1 MRNED
6 MRPTPPEMD
15 FTIDDILDEFGSGGS
30 RREPEPEP
38 APEPEPIPEPEPVS
52 EPEPEP
58 EPAPEPEQEP
68 EQEPQPEPEPEPVPE
83 PEYRPDD
90 EPPRENPLDRL
101 RRRFRQRQE
110 DPDEPR
116 AVPEEDDEDGVLPE
130 RVPLRERLSAAAQ
143 WVRDRIPARD
153 LENPDDA
160 PEEPPE
166 PEPTMDDAA
175 REQKWQCARL
185 HRQRLLL
192 TVPTLLAI
200 AVAVIDGLDLLSQG
214 WYDHVWLRC
223 GIPAGLLALCLLLST
238 RLWHEAGESLGHGRV
253 TAPAAAL
260 LCGLAALADS
270 AQCLFLG
277 QCPNLPF
284 AAPAALLLYLCAC
297 GQYCAARA
305 RYDSFRLAQLGGT
318 PPYVASVTAA
328 GACKQ
333 QGRLEGF
340 YRLWQSPDPAARWQP
355 ILTPLYL
362 ALATVLALVAAL
374 SGHQMNRFLWLW
386 SALLSAT
393 VPLSLP
399 LSGTLPLS
407 LLCRRL
413 HKSGCAVAGWRGGRT
428 ITAARRVV
436 VTDEDLFPV
445 GVLSL
450 RGKEKN
456 EPSAALGTVE
466 LNGLK
471 VYDQEIGE
479 ALAYAE
485 ALCRAAGSQ
494 LTPLLLQLMDG
505 QVSFRYDAHDLHYY
519 EDGGIDCTIR
529 GATVAMGSAYFM
541 KKRRIALPRDLKMET
556 GVFMTVDG
564 RLAAIFAVKYL
575 PSRNV
580 EWALRALRRNRV
592 TPVLATRGVNITPNL
607 LKRKFRLNARPIYPG
622 VATRLALAD
631 LTTQPGETPDALI
644 YRDGLLPMA
653 ETVIGSQRMCQAV
666 RWSTVLSWIGGL
678 CGLVLSY
685 YLTTAGDFA
694 ALSPLYMLAFLVL
707 LLLPT
712 LLLSGLVKYY

>member
-1 MRNED
+1 
-6 MRPTPPEMD
+6 
-15 FTIDDILDEFGSGGS
+15 
-30 RREPEPEP
+30 
-38 APEPEPIPEPEPVS
+38 V
-52 EPEPEP
+52 
-58 EPAPEPEQEP
+58 
-68 EQEPQPEPEPEPVPE
+68 
-83 PEYRPDD
+83 
-90 EPPRENPLDRL
+90 
-101 RRRFRQRQE
+101 
-110 DPDEPR
+110 
-116 AVPEEDDEDGVLPE
+116 
-130 RVPLRERLSAAAQ
+130 
-143 WVRDRIPARD
+143 
-153 LENPDDA
+153 
-160 PEEPPE
+160 
-166 PEPTMDDAA
+166 
-175 REQKWQCARL
+175 
-185 HRQRLLL
+185 
-192 TVPTLLAI
+192 
-200 AVAVIDGLDLLSQG
+200 
-214 WYDHVWLRC
+214 
-223 GIPAGLLALCLLLST
+223 
-238 RLWHEAGESLGHGRV
+238 
-253 TAPAAAL
+253 
-260 LCGLAALADS
+260 CGLAALADS

-284 AAPAALLLYLCAC
+284 AAPAAALLYLCAC
-297 GQYCAARA
+297 GQYRAARA

-340 YRLWQSPDPAARWQP
+340 YRMWQSPDPAARWQP

-413 HKSGCAVAGWRGGRT
+413 HKSGCAVAGWRGARA

-436 VTDEDLFPV
+436 VTDEDLFPA

-450 RGKEKN
+450 HGKEKN

-519 EDGGIDCTIR
+519 EDGGIDCTVR

-631 LTTQPGETPDALI
+631 LTAQPGETPNALI

-666 RWSTVLSWIGGL
+666 RWSTILSWIGGL

>member
-1 MRNED
+1 M
-6 MRPTPPEMD
+6 
-15 FTIDDILDEFGSGGS
+15 
-30 RREPEPEP
+30 
-38 APEPEPIPEPEPVS
+38 
-52 EPEPEP
+52 
-58 EPAPEPEQEP
+58 
-68 EQEPQPEPEPEPVPE
+68 
-83 PEYRPDD
+83 
-90 EPPRENPLDRL
+90 
-101 RRRFRQRQE
+101 
-110 DPDEPR
+110 
-116 AVPEEDDEDGVLPE
+116 
-130 RVPLRERLSAAAQ
+130 
-143 WVRDRIPARD
+143 
-153 LENPDDA
+153 
-160 PEEPPE
+160 
-166 PEPTMDDAA
+166 
-175 REQKWQCARL
+175 
-185 HRQRLLL
+185 
-192 TVPTLLAI
+192 
-200 AVAVIDGLDLLSQG
+200 
-214 WYDHVWLRC
+214 
-223 GIPAGLLALCLLLST
+223 
-238 RLWHEAGESLGHGRV
+238 
-253 TAPAAAL
+253 
-260 LCGLAALADS
+260 
-270 AQCLFLG
+270 
-277 QCPNLPF
+277 
-284 AAPAALLLYLCAC
+284 
-297 GQYCAARA
+297 
-305 RYDSFRLAQLGGT
+305 
-318 PPYVASVTAA
+318 
-328 GACKQ
+328 
-333 QGRLEGF
+333 
-340 YRLWQSPDPAARWQP
+340 WQSPDPAARWQP

-413 HKSGCAVAGWRGGRT
+413 HKSGCAVAGWRGARA

-436 VTDEDLFPV
+436 VTDEDLFPA

-505 QVSFRYDAHDLHYY
+505 QV
-519 EDGGIDCTIR
+519 
-529 GATVAMGSAYFM
+529 
-541 KKRRIALPRDLKMET
+541 
-556 GVFMTVDG
+556 G

-580 EWALRALRRNRV
+580 EWALRALRRNRM

-631 LTTQPGETPDALI
+631 LTAQPGETPNALI

-694 ALSPLYMLAFLVL
+694 ALSPLYMLAFLLL

>member
-1 MRNED
+1 M
-6 MRPTPPEMD
+6 
-15 FTIDDILDEFGSGGS
+15 
-30 RREPEPEP
+30 
-38 APEPEPIPEPEPVS
+38 
-52 EPEPEP
+52 
-58 EPAPEPEQEP
+58 
-68 EQEPQPEPEPEPVPE
+68 
-83 PEYRPDD
+83 
-90 EPPRENPLDRL
+90 
-101 RRRFRQRQE
+101 
-110 DPDEPR
+110 
-116 AVPEEDDEDGVLPE
+116 AV
-130 RVPLRERLSAAAQ
+130 R
-143 WVRDRIPARD
+143 
-153 LENPDDA
+153 
-160 PEEPPE
+160 
-166 PEPTMDDAA
+166 
-175 REQKWQCARL
+175 RL

-192 TVPTLLAI
+192 TAPTLLAI

-260 LCGLAALADS
+260 VCGLAALADS

-284 AAPAALLLYLCAC
+284 AAPAAALLYLCAC
-297 GQYCAARA
+297 GQYRAARA

-340 YRLWQSPDPAARWQP
+340 SPHVAVPGPRRP
-355 ILTPLYL
+355 
-362 ALATVLALVAAL
+362 VAAH
-374 SGHQMNRFLWLW
+374 SDAAVPGPGHGAGPGGSPQR
-386 SALLSAT
+386 A
-393 VPLSLP
+393 PDEPLP
-399 LSGTLPLS
+399 LAVVGAAVGHGTPVPAPVRDAAPVPAVPPPAQKRL
-407 LLCRRL
+407 RR
-413 HKSGCAVAGWRGGRT
+413 GGWRGARAYRRPPGGGHGRG
-428 ITAARRVV
+428 
-436 VTDEDLFPV
+436 PV
-445 GVLSL
+445 PGRVLSL
-450 RGKEKN
+450 HGKEKN

-519 EDGGIDCTIR
+519 EDGSIDCTIR

-580 EWALRALRRNRV
+580 EW
-592 TPVLATRGVNITPNL
+592 P
-607 LKRKFRLNARPIYPG
+607 
-622 VATRLALAD
+622 
-631 LTTQPGETPDALI
+631 
-644 YRDGLLPMA
+644 
-653 ETVIGSQRMCQAV
+653 
-666 RWSTVLSWIGGL
+666 
-678 CGLVLSY
+678 CGPC
-685 YLTTAGDFA
+685 AG
-694 ALSPLYMLAFLVL
+694 
-707 LLLPT
+707 T
-712 LLLSGLVKYY
+712 G

>member
-1 MRNED
+1 M
-6 MRPTPPEMD
+6 
-15 FTIDDILDEFGSGGS
+15 
-30 RREPEPEP
+30 
-38 APEPEPIPEPEPVS
+38 
-52 EPEPEP
+52 
-58 EPAPEPEQEP
+58 
-68 EQEPQPEPEPEPVPE
+68 
-83 PEYRPDD
+83 
-90 EPPRENPLDRL
+90 
-101 RRRFRQRQE
+101 
-110 DPDEPR
+110 
-116 AVPEEDDEDGVLPE
+116 
-130 RVPLRERLSAAAQ
+130 
-143 WVRDRIPARD
+143 
-153 LENPDDA
+153 
-160 PEEPPE
+160 
-166 PEPTMDDAA
+166 
-175 REQKWQCARL
+175 
-185 HRQRLLL
+185 
-192 TVPTLLAI
+192 
-200 AVAVIDGLDLLSQG
+200 
-214 WYDHVWLRC
+214 
-223 GIPAGLLALCLLLST
+223 ALCLLLST

-260 LCGLAALADS
+260 VCGLAALADS

-305 RYDSFRLAQLGGT
+305 RYDSFRLTQLGGT

-413 HKSGCAVAGWRGGRT
+413 HKSGCAVAGWKGARA

-450 RGKEKN
+450 QKKGKEGSV
-456 EPSAALGTVE
+456 SAALGTVE

-519 EDGGIDCTIR
+519 EDGGIDCTVR

-631 LTTQPGETPDALI
+631 LTAQPGETPNALI

>member
-30 RREPEPEP
+30 RRDPEPEP
-38 APEPEPIPEPEPVS
+38 APEPEPIPEPEPV
-52 EPEPEP
+52 PEP

-68 EQEPQPEPEPEPVPE
+68 EQEPQPEPEPEPEPVPE

-130 RVPLRERLSAAAQ
+130 RVPLRERLSAAQ
-143 WVRDRIPARD
+143 WVRDRIPVRD

-223 GIPAGLLALCLLLST
+223 GVPAGLLALCLLLST
-238 RLWHEAGESLGHGRV
+238 RLWHEAGESLGHGHV

-260 LCGLAALADS
+260 VCGLAALADS
-270 AQCLFLG
+270 AQCLFLD

-297 GQYCAARA
+297 GQYRAARA

-340 YRLWQSPDPAARWQP
+340 YRMWRSPDPAARWQP

-374 SGHQMNRFLWLW
+374 SGHQMDRFLWLW

-413 HKSGCAVAGWRGGRT
+413 HKSGCAVAGWKGARA

-494 LTPLLLQLMDG
+494 LTPLLQQLMDG

-519 EDGGIDCTIR
+519 EDGGIDCTVR

-541 KKRRIALPRDLKMET
+541 KKRRIALPRDLKMDT

-622 VATRLALAD
+622 VATRLALAN
-631 LTTQPGETPDALI
+631 LTAQPGETPNALI

-666 RWSTVLSWIGGL
+666 RWSTILSWIGGL

-694 ALSPLYMLAFLVL
+694 ALSPLYMLAFLAL

-712 LLLSGLVKYY
+712 LLLSGFVKYF

>member
-1 MRNED
+1 MAIPFDYTSEYKRKLRTPEEAARVVKSGDWLDISMGGAFPSLMDEAIAKRKDELRGVKIRGYLIQQPIQMVECDPDREHFIYNSWHMSGYERKLCDRGLCNFNPMVFRNLGAYYDHFLTVNVAITCVTPMNEHGYFNFSVSNASARAVLDKADVVILEVNENLPWVYGLNGCEINIKDVD
-6 MRPTPPEMD
+6 MVVE
-15 FTIDDILDEFGSGGS
+15 G
-30 RREPEPEP
+30 
-38 APEPEPIPEPEPVS
+38 
-52 EPEPEP
+52 
-58 EPAPEPEQEP
+58 
-68 EQEPQPEPEPEPVPE
+68 
-83 PEYRPDD
+83 
-90 EPPRENPLDRL
+90 ENP
-101 RRRFRQRQE
+101 
-110 DPDEPR
+110 P
-116 AVPEEDDEDGVLPE
+116 V
-130 RVPLRERLSAAAQ
+130 
-143 WVRDRIPARD
+143 
-153 LENPDDA
+153 
-160 PEEPPE
+160 
-166 PEPTMDDAA
+166 
-175 REQKWQCARL
+175 
-185 HRQRLLL
+185 
-192 TVPTLLAI
+192 
-200 AVAVIDGLDLLSQG
+200 
-214 WYDHVWLRC
+214 
-223 GIPAGLLALCLLLST
+223 
-238 RLWHEAGESLGHGRV
+238 
-253 TAPAAAL
+253 
-260 LCGLAALADS
+260 
-270 AQCLFLG
+270 
-277 QCPNLPF
+277 
-284 AAPAALLLYLCAC
+284 
-297 GQYCAARA
+297 
-305 RYDSFRLAQLGGT
+305 AQLGGV

-374 SGHQMNRFLWLW
+374 AGHQMNRFLWLW

-413 HKSGCAVAGWRGGRT
+413 HKSGCAVAGWKGARA
-428 ITAARRVV
+428 ISAARRVV
-436 VTDEDLFPV
+436 VTDEDLFPA

-450 RGKEKN
+450 QKKGKEG
-456 EPSAALGTVE
+456 PASAPVGTVE

-471 VYDQEIGE
+471 VYGEEINQ

-494 LTPLLLQLMDG
+494 LTPLFQQLMDG

-519 EDGGIDCTIR
+519 EDGGVDCTIR

-541 KKRRIALPRDLKMET
+541 KKRRITLPRDLKMDT
-556 GVFMTVDG
+556 GVFMSVDG
-564 RLAAIFAVKYL
+564 RLAAIFVVKYL

-592 TPVLATRGVNITPNL
+592 TPVLATRGVNITPNM

-631 LTTQPGETPDALI
+631 LTGQRGEAPNAII

-666 RWSTVLSWIGGL
+666 RWSTALGWIGGL

-694 ALSPLYMLAFLVL
+694 ALSPLYMLAFLAL

>member
-1 MRNED
+1 MSKQD
-6 MRPTPPEMD
+6 MRPTPPEEHYTVD
-15 FTIDDILDEFGSGGS
+15 EILEEFGSGAPAE
-30 RREPEPEP
+30 EPSPIPEPDPEPQPEP
-38 APEPEPIPEPEPVS
+38 APEPQPEPESEPKAGPEPVS
-52 EPEPEP
+52 EPE
-58 EPAPEPEQEP
+58 
-68 EQEPQPEPEPEPVPE
+68 
-83 PEYRPDD
+83 YRPDD
-90 EPPRENPLDRL
+90 TPPPPRENPLDKL
-101 RRRFRQRQE
+101 RRRIQARQE
-110 DPDEPR
+110 DPDEPGLE
-116 AVPEEDDEDGVLPE
+116 PEEDEDAVLPE
-130 RVPLRERLSAAAQ
+130 RTPLKQRLSAAVQ
-143 WVRDRIPARD
+143 WVRDRIPDRD
-153 LENPDDA
+153 LEEPTDA

-175 REQKWQCARL
+175 REAKWQCART
-185 HRQRLLL
+185 HRQRMLLALPALL
-192 TVPTLLAI
+192 TVI
-200 AVAVIDGLDLLSQG
+200 VAVIDGLDVLSQG

-223 GIPAGLLALCLLLST
+223 GIPAGLLILCLLLCPH
-238 RLWHEAGESLGHGRV
+238 LWQEAWEHLRHGRV

-260 LCGLAALADS
+260 LCGLVALADS
-270 AQCLFLG
+270 AWCLFLG
-277 QCPNLPF
+277 NCPNLPF
-284 AAPAALLLYLCAC
+284 AAPAAALLYLCVC
-297 GQYCAARA
+297 GQYRAARA
-305 RYDSFRLAQLGGT
+305 RYDSFRLAQLGGV

-374 SGHQMNRFLWLW
+374 AGHQMNRFLWLW

-413 HKSGCAVAGWRGGRT
+413 HKSGCAVAGWKGARA
-428 ITAARRVV
+428 ISAARRVV
-436 VTDEDLFPV
+436 VTDEDLFPA

-450 RGKEKN
+450 QKKGKEG
-456 EPSAALGTVE
+456 PASAPVGTVE

-471 VYDQEIGE
+471 VYGEEINQ

-494 LTPLLLQLMDG
+494 LTPLFQQLMDG

-519 EDGGIDCTIR
+519 EDGGVDCTIR

-541 KKRRIALPRDLKMET
+541 KKRRITLPHDLKMDT
-556 GVFMTVDG
+556 GVFMSVDG
-564 RLAAIFAVKYL
+564 RLAAIFVVKYL

-592 TPVLATRGVNITPNL
+592 TPVLATRGVNITPNM

-631 LTTQPGETPDALI
+631 LTGQRGEAPNAII

-653 ETVIGSQRMCQAV
+653 ETVIGSQRMCQAARLDRRTV
-666 RWSTVLSWIGGL
+666 RPGAVVLSHHGR
-678 CGLVLSY
+678 
-685 YLTTAGDFA
+685 
-694 ALSPLYMLAFLVL
+694 
-707 LLLPT
+707 
-712 LLLSGLVKYY
+712 